1 MQRTR
6 AEGAGES
13 WNVHKTGS
21 ELTVLSECFPFSGSA
36 SGHGGVW
43 PRTQLQVRVRCG
55 SGPWSTLVSSCSSG
69 ALPYESL
76 WRAFESVSVFRGR
89 PAGFSCKSQRN
100 EQMQIKF
107 WNVNLLE
114 NGRIIS
120 FFLFSTRR
128 AAQTKKLEFLIKLV
142 TLNVCAR
149 GSRDFPATP
158 HPTDTVFVPGLS
170 FRIPNLVCV

>member
-1 MQRTR
+1 MISCLTELTLECFLFRPHQRTWWR
-6 AEGAGES
+6 VA
-13 WNVHKTGS
+13 
-21 ELTVLSECFPFSGSA
+21 
-36 SGHGGVW
+36 
-43 PRTQLQVRVRCG
+43 QVRVRCG
-55 SGPWSTLVSSCSSG
+55 IGPRCRDCLNLARLRLT
-69 ALPYESL
+69 
-76 WRAFESVSVFRGR
+76 RDHFRFFGR
-89 PAGFSCKSQRN
+89 PAGFRPRFSSKSQRN

-128 AAQTKKLEFLIKLV
+128 AAQTKKFEFLLKLV

-170 FRIPNLVCV
+170 SRIPNMYAYMSCMYVCMYVHHTYMYMYVCM